1 MGEKELNR
9 KQIHSQSHSRSIF
22 ALPYHFDPAQ
32 RPCALIGI
40 RELEP
45 AAVCFAAISFA
56 VREPIASAPYS
67 VCFAAR
73 APSQINTQHGGR
85 VHIKTS

>member
-40 RELEP
+40 KELEP
-45 AAVCFAAISFA
+45 AAECFAAISFA
-56 VREPIASAPYS
+56 VRESIASAPYS

-73 APSQINTQHGGR
+73 AR
-85 VHIKTS
+85 RAK